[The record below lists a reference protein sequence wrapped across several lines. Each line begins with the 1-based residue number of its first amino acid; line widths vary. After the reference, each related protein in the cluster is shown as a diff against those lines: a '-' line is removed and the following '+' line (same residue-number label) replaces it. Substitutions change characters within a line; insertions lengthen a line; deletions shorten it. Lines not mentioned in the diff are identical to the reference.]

1 MNRLSLLLLKHSRGF
16 ENRVAAAITEIEKP
30 TSAVFV
36 EGIRC
41 LFEQEPEREWRDHI
55 EAVAFER
62 FDRFKE
68 RRGRMSEIVVVLLSA
83 NLILLLFLIFRA
95 RPKTSGDSSQA
106 LTLLQNQMGS
116 LSQAMA
122 DGAARMQDSMRIQQ
136 GQLADAAGRMQEG
149 MRQQHGEALRL
160 ANEIRSAVDRQLT
173 EVAREVSATKE
184 STQQVFQLAEQLQN
198 LERVLKHQKQR
209 GNLGERSLELILS
222 NMLPPGAYRMQHELA
237 GGETVD
243 AVIMAREGLIPI
255 DAKFPLDN
263 YVRLLEETDEVRRV
277 EHERAFRNDLKLR
290 IDETA
295 KYVRPETLPFALMFV
310 PAEGIYYDLLINDVG
325 AKASARNLVDYAMN
339 EKRVMIVSP
348 TTFAAYLHSILYGF
362 KAFQVEEAAKEIA
375 RNVDN
380 LVRHLNAFEDF
391 HRRLGAA
398 LSTTVDHYN
407 ASAREFG
414 KIDKDVL
421 RITGERMGTE
431 LETVERPQ
439 ADAP

>member
-1 MNRLSLLLLKHSRGF
+1 
-16 ENRVAAAITEIEKP
+16 
-30 TSAVFV
+30 
-36 EGIRC
+36 
-41 LFEQEPEREWRDHI
+41 
-55 EAVAFER
+55 
-62 FDRFKE
+62 
-68 RRGRMSEIVVVLLSA
+68 MSEIVVVLLSA
-83 NLILLLFLIFRA
+83 NLLLLLFLIFRA
-95 RPKTSGDSSQA
+95 QPKTSGDSSQA
-106 LTLLQNQMGS
+106 LTFLQNQMGS

-122 DGAARMQDSMRIQQ
+122 DGATRMQDSMRIQQ
-136 GQLADAAGRMQEG
+136 GQLADAASRMQEG

-222 NMLPPGAYRMQHELA
+222 NMLPPGAYRMQHELP

-295 KYVRPETLPFALMFV
+295 KYVRP
-310 PAEGIYYDLLINDVG
+310 
-325 AKASARNLVDYAMN
+325 
-339 EKRVMIVSP
+339 
-348 TTFAAYLHSILYGF
+348 
-362 KAFQVEEAAKEIA
+362 
-375 RNVDN
+375 
-380 LVRHLNAFEDF
+380 
-391 HRRLGAA
+391 RRFP
-398 LSTTVDHYN
+398 S
-407 ASAREFG
+407 R
-414 KIDKDVL
+414 
-421 RITGERMGTE
+421 
-431 LETVERPQ
+431 
-439 ADAP
+439 